1 MNLMMVIAAILVNI
15 INLHCLCNDAT
26 NDKVGTI
33 PETDNLQMI
42 PTSGWTTS
50 IEAENSYNK
59 KETYMQAHY
68 CEKSSEHDESEGWK
82 GKWRKNQNNRIE
94 SANTNTNRNI
104 VKIEGDASNI
114 SIHNEK
120 KVEEGIEESKMKSHI
135 IVDNS
140 SLLCMNLGMKA
151 NGFTS
156 SLTLR
161 TESVAKIIGCHFEV
175 RSEIS
180 PFDLCGSRI
189 SLSNLT
195 LRFWNAQQTQMP
207 PLFSSQM
214 SASKSH
220 SANCVSV
227 CSSCFSSFQMS
238 SPPFLSSPFI
248 ESVSLTDLIFSNI
261 STVPTRRGI
270 HFDLGCGCSTLMNGC
285 SFSSVCDVYDGG
297 IIPSL
302 NNPLASLTA
311 SNTSFVG
318 CTRTGNVEFIGSKEN
333 PSKPGR
339 QNETENGQNT
349 FIWCEWNG
357 SRATGE
363 SDSWSDG
370 ISSGGAIFMHNL
382 GNGELSVLHCLFNNC
397 FGFNRGGGIMC
408 HGVKSVHI
416 ENNLFNSCTAQNQ
429 FGGGMYA
436 YYITSCVRVSECEFQ
451 NCRAN
456 DAGGGLLLEIFQD
469 FGAGCI
475 GMENEDEKSVCVFD
489 CSFSS
494 CSLNGNSGGGI
505 CCQYVPNQFK
515 MRNILFISCSA
526 NEYGGGLYFRP
537 EKTKKPDDGFYCY
550 FLFFHECRC
559 RITSTP
565 NGHDII
571 YYDQNNLYLSENNPF
586 YECYTTNTDGQRMCY
601 GYDLSNSGSWI
612 FQLTEKKEWLNDWT
626 KVLFV
631 GVNGDD
637 SNGLCGMGESV
648 PCKTVGHA
656 VETGLE
662 ELSSSVTLLEGNHQ
676 SETATID
683 IGEKKI
689 SIIGKGRRLSLIGT
703 GALSS
708 TGALFSVSTGHLGL
722 LHMKV
727 DCNSIAETSPSVVA
741 VSDWSGSLSLEDV
754 VISSS
759 VAGTNVI
766 SSSVFVVALSQ
777 LRMIDVEIKDMKVS
791 QPLFSEPSSGEAESD
806 ESFLSNV
813 TIRNVN
819 LTEGD
824 GVVVAK
830 NVNGEETFVVS
841 NTTIEQCVCEDGN
854 GGGIYVCL
862 QGNGKVVVNGTSL
875 IDGCVA
881 MGIEGNGGRGGGLFV
896 VMDSGG
902 CGLTIGEN
910 VEFSKVNENVASYG
924 KDVFVHCGS
933 GVFLESKVNTNTFA
947 FFDRSALPS
956 DVLKLS
962 GSENGDESG
971 VIPLFVYLC
980 TMGTKIIVDGSGG
993 NGMDHNR
1000 CGFEGFGCLTVDYCA
1015 NSRMSDISKEIEVA
1029 SSSSIKDEIEISS
1042 IGVIISGRIIS
1053 SSSDEGEKIQVNVSD
1068 GGSATLDCLVGC
1080 SSSLTMRRLSF
1091 VVKGPLNSRR
1101 SAFIHST
1108 STLSVTNCSVS
1119 FENGALTSGMIGYY
1133 VINIEGGEL
1142 IMNGFVMES
1151 SVTMNGKSPITMTSG
1166 AQLEILN
1173 SKVSGVEV
1181 EGGNGGG
1188 CLNVE
1193 MKEGGNVNIEEFN
1206 LSSTCSDG
1214 SGMKG
1219 GGMMISLGKGGSL
1232 EMKNVNLSECEVPSE
1247 DIEDGGR
1254 GIGGGIFV
1262 ELPDQMGSFVM
1273 EGMEFEGCDAWK
1285 GKNMFVSGWDLR
1297 EIVNKEHLKWEI
1309 KEEELGS
1316 LDELRGWERKTT
1328 GEEGYVI
1335 PLVVYLWR
1343 NWSGNGFVS
1352 REKGGDFSGCGYSEV
1367 PCSSV
1372 DHLISLRYE
1381 PLGEGESHIKIVG
1394 SGLLQKS
1401 ISFLSSSS
1409 LSITP
1414 VVSIEGE
1421 NEETNL
1427 KVSKEGRN
1435 EGEEE
1440 EGGMIT
1446 SNVVVSFTNLSFS
1459 LPNEL
1464 VSHSSLIQSLSSS
1477 ATSLSIKRCSFVCED
1492 STKETKYCLIK
1503 ADGGS
1508 VVIED
1513 CTLSQFNL
1521 AKGFVEFTADVK
1533 SIDVMNVS
1541 VSNTTIS
1548 ESSLISLSQP
1558 SPTNV
1563 LINKARENA
1572 KQIVRVN
1579 SSSFANITCVENRAC
1594 VMSVGSF
1601 LNGMECV
1608 IEGCVL
1614 TKCMSE
1620 RSLEGGG
1627 MKMLMKRGES
1637 EVKVSGCSFG
1647 MCVCSTG
1654 NGRGGGMMIDALDPN
1669 GECSNTEMPPLGLRL
1684 ENIRFMMNDAFVG
1697 KDVFI
1702 RCDSIDLQLNER
1714 LFGLDFSQEALK
1726 GKDSMCGSD
1735 GEGKVD
1741 VDLMPLITFYYSS
1754 QVFVC
1759 VNGSDNRQCG
1769 AQNNPCES
1777 IGNAVLH
1784 IQRSMMNVLWIDG
1797 EGMMGE
1803 ECVIGDV
1810 RMVSMGREKA
1820 TVHFEG
1826 KMEERGE
1833 ERSMMVFVNESVVER
1848 CLFVFGEMFES
1859 TQKYVV
1865 KVKEGRM
1872 VMNECSFEG
1881 SASGMGKMLKNTLV
1895 GVEGGEMEMVRCT
1908 IRRIHH
1914 CGRLVVFC
1922 GESSRVIMSETRIWD
1937 VESEGDVV
1945 VVEGEAR
1952 VSVKE
1957 VEMENITI
1965 IGEWSVMGMRGCGDG
1980 NLSNCTFSGC
1990 ESGREK
1996 GGVVWLSNC
2005 EDVRIEMCDV
2015 CGGVN
2020 RADEERKFMEMN
2032 EKEEKEGRERICKW
2046 NGSMVGVERSRVMM
2060 KDTRIRE
2067 SGKGGLSV
2075 SRGSVTIEKGEFENN
2090 NPFIEKYPS
2099 VRRNILC
2106 SDSGIL
2112 TISSLK
2118 GGDGQEKN
2126 TSLWIL
2132 NDGCTLGGIAGER
2145 SSPFFIPK
2153 LEEVSISENDRDV
2166 VVKFK
2171 GSLFVPCD
2179 LSFKLVY
2186 KTGDVELVETY
2197 PFEEDGFVSE
2207 TEVIGR
2213 ISSENISAIAD
2224 ETEVSV
2230 MILFGK
2236 PFAETSPQILKNRS
2250 ESKVNG
2256 DEKVVKGGKEGKSY
2270 WLLIVIVLVIMFL
2283 IVLIVSVVLAVRW
2296 RKAKNEAKDLRE
2308 IVNDNIRKD
2317 PKAFEM
2323 VTMEMSPEEQWRRAE
2338 REAEKKNEEKMKK
2351 RVYAKS
2357 LGHSESSE
2365 HLLSE
2370 SGSTEYILGRD
2381 SDKIPDWTLEKVEE
2395 EEIRK
2400 RSPSPSI
2407 SSTSTTDTD
2416 STFVRREELCPTTSS
2431 MSNLVDAMACS
2442 SPHEKLIVD
2451 LRDSLFMLL
2460 HGRNKT
2466 KEMAIGSLQERE
2478 QTAAQILFWVANGAL
2493 HSFDE
2498 MENEL
2503 SSLANLSPHIVLF
2516 SEHMVICIALHS
2528 DCSSDSDTS
2537 SISSASTMVTSS
2549 SDVSVKSERFTK
2561 SPFPSSAFEEDDD
2574 FKKECLRWK
2583 APELLINKKMGAT
2596 KESVVFSIGMML
2608 WECLTLDIP
2617 FGEYDAETAGQKIT
2631 FGERPSRKM
2640 IAGRG
2645 MDEVVGSCWEEEAS
2659 KRMGL
2664 FEVKKEL
2671 FSHFPANAA
2680 VVTASDAIAYAES
2693 SESESD
2699 DEKEGKDI
2707 HQSTTTNTSTTT
2719 SSTVSSTA
2727 TSKTR
2732 ENERS
2737 G

>member
-33 PETDNLQMI
+33 PELNVSQMI
-42 PTSGWTTS
+42 PASDWTTS
-50 IEAENSYNK
+50 TEAENNCNI
-59 KETYMQAHY
+59 KETYVQAQH

-104 VKIEGDASNI
+104 VIIEGDASYI
-114 SIHNEK
+114 SIYNGK

-135 IVDNS
+135 ILDNS
-140 SLLCMNLGMKA
+140 SLLCMNLGMMA
-151 NGFTS
+151 NGLTS

-161 TESVAKIIGCHFEV
+161 TESVAMIIGCNFEV
-175 RSEIS
+175 RSGIS

-195 LRFWNAQQTQMP
+195 LRFWNSQQTHIP

-214 SASKSH
+214 SGSKSH
-220 SANCVSV
+220 SANCVSA
-227 CSSCFSSFQMS
+227 CSSGFSSFQMS
-238 SPPFLSSPFI
+238 SPSFLSSHFI
-248 ESVSLTDLIFSNI
+248 ESVSLTYLIFTNI
-261 STVPTRRGI
+261 STVPTHKGI
-270 HFDLGCGCSTLMNGC
+270 PFDLGCGCSTLMNDC

-297 IIPSL
+297 IVPSL
-302 NNPLASLTA
+302 NSPLASLTA
-311 SNTSFVG
+311 SNTSFAG
-318 CTRTGNVEFIGSKEN
+318 CTRTGNVEFIGSKEI

-357 SRATGE
+357 SRTTGTKNTYTDAA
-363 SDSWSDG
+363 SN
-370 ISSGGAIFMHNL
+370 GGAIFMNNL
-382 GNGELSVLHCLFNNC
+382 VNGGLFVSHCTFNNC
-397 FGFNRGGGIMC
+397 YAHYDGGGVMC
-408 HGVKSVHI
+408 VSLKSVEI
-416 ENNLFNSCTAQNQ
+416 ENNLFNSCTAQTYL
-429 FGGGMYA
+429 GGGMCFA
-436 YYITSCVRVSECEFQ
+436 AISSNVRISSCEFQ
-451 NCRAN
+451 NCEAN
-456 DAGGGLLLEIFQD
+456 FYGGGLELENFKVSGSEYIET
-469 FGAGCI
+469 
-475 GMENEDEKSVCVFD
+475 ENGGSGSACVFD

-494 CSLNGNSGGGI
+494 CSVFNTCGGGMF
-505 CCQYVPNQFK
+505 CCRVPTEFK
-515 MRNILFISCSA
+515 MRSIQYISCSA
-526 NEYGGGLYFRP
+526 KSNGGGLRLYP
-537 EKTKKPDDGFYCY
+537 NESTAPNDKIYCY
-550 FLFFHECRC
+550 FLFFHQCEC
-559 RITSTP
+559 SSNLP
-565 NGHDII
+565 YGHDVEFI
-571 YYDQNNLYLSENNPF
+571 DHHNLYVNSGIPF
-586 YECYTTNTDGQRMCY
+586 HECFTTNSNNQRVCY
-601 GYDLSNSGSWI
+601 ASNFSSSKNWTY
-612 FQLTEKKEWLNDWT
+612 QHTEKMGWLNEWQ
-626 KVLFV
+626 KVLLV

-637 SNGLCGMGESV
+637 SNGLCGMDELV

-656 VETGLE
+656 METGLE
-662 ELSSSVTLLEGNHQ
+662 ELSSSITLLEGNHI
-676 SETATID
+676 SETTTIE
-683 IGEKKI
+683 IGTKKI
-689 SIIGKGRRLSLIGT
+689 SVIGKGKQVSVIMT
-703 GALSS
+703 SSLSS
-708 TGALFSVSTGHLGL
+708 PSTTLFSVGSGQLEI
-722 LHMKV
+722 LHV
-727 DCNSIAETSPSVVA
+727 GIDHNSERDSSPNVFV
-741 VSDWSGSLSLEDV
+741 VSDGSGSLSLEDV
-754 VISSS
+754 LISSS
-759 VAGTNVI
+759 VVGTNVI

-791 QPLFSEPSSGEAESD
+791 QPLFSEPSSGEAESE

-830 NVNGEETFVVS
+830 SVNREETFVVS
-841 NTTIEQCVCEDGN
+841 NATIEGCVCENGN
-854 GGGIYVCL
+854 GGGIHICL
-862 QGNGKVVVNGTSL
+862 QGKGEVVVNRTSL

-881 MGIEGNGGRGGGLFV
+881 MGIEGNGGRGGGLYV
-896 VMDSGG
+896 VMESGG
-902 CGLTIGEN
+902 SGLTIGEN
-910 VEFSKVNENVASYG
+910 VEFSKEIQNVAEYG
-924 KDVFVHCGS
+924 KDVFVSCGG

-947 FFDRSALPS
+947 FFDTREIPS
-956 DVLKLS
+956 DVFQLS

-980 TMGTKIIVDGSGG
+980 TMGTKVLVDGSGG

-1015 NSRMSDISKEIEVA
+1015 NSRLSESSNEMEVV
-1029 SSSSIKDEIEISS
+1029 SSSSIKDEIEFFSF
-1042 IGVIISGRIIS
+1042 GAIISGRIV
-1053 SSSDEGEKIQVNVSD
+1053 SSDGERTGVNVSD
-1068 GGSATLDCLVGC
+1068 GGSATQDWLVGC
-1080 SSSLTMRRLSF
+1080 SSSLTMSRLSF
-1091 VVKGPLNSRR
+1091 VVKDQLNSRR
-1101 SAFIHST
+1101 SAFIHSI

-1119 FENGALTSGMIGYY
+1119 FEGEALTDGKIGYN
-1133 VINIEGGEL
+1133 VINVEGGNL
-1142 IMNGFVMES
+1142 IVDGFLMES
-1151 SVTMNGKSPITMTSG
+1151 GVTLKMNGKSPISMTSG

-1173 SKVSGVEV
+1173 SRVSGMEV
-1181 EGGNGGG
+1181 EGGIGGG
-1188 CLNVE
+1188 CLNVG
-1193 MKEGGNVNIEEFN
+1193 MKEGGSSKIEECN
-1206 LSSTCSDG
+1206 LSSICSGG

-1219 GGMMISLGKGGSL
+1219 GGMMISVGSGGSL
-1232 EMKNVNLSECEVPSE
+1232 NMKNVNLSECEVQTE
-1247 DIEDGGR
+1247 DREDRGR
-1254 GIGGGIFV
+1254 GMGGGMFA
-1262 ELPDQMGSFVM
+1262 ELPEEIGSFVM
-1273 EGMEFEGCDAWK
+1273 EGMEFEGCNAWK
-1285 GKNMFVSGWDLR
+1285 GKNVFVSGWDLR
-1297 EIVNKEHLKWEI
+1297 EIVNKEHFKWEMN
-1309 KEEELGS
+1309 EEELKS
-1316 LDELRGWERKTT
+1316 LDELCGWEMKTT
-1328 GEEGYVI
+1328 GEKGYVI
-1335 PLVVYLWR
+1335 PLVVYLWS

-1352 REKGGDFSGCGYSEV
+1352 REKGGDFSGCGYSEA

-1372 DHLISLRYE
+1372 DHLISLRYGS
-1381 PLGEGESHIKIVG
+1381 LGEGESHIKIVG

-1401 ISFLSSSS
+1401 ISFLSSLS

-1421 NEETNL
+1421 NEETIL
-1427 KVSKEGRN
+1427 KVS
-1435 EGEEE
+1435 E

-1464 VSHSSLIQSLSSS
+1464 VSHSSLIHSATSS

-1492 STKETKYCLIK
+1492 SAKETKYCLIK

-1533 SIDVMNVS
+1533 SVDVMNVS

-1548 ESSLISLSQP
+1548 GSSLISLSRAF
-1558 SPTNV
+1558 PTNV
-1563 LINKARENA
+1563 LISKARENT

-1579 SSSFANITCVENRAC
+1579 SSSFANITCLENRAC

-1601 LNGMECV
+1601 LNGMECE

-1637 EVKVSGCSFG
+1637 EMKVSGCSFG

-1669 GECSNTEMPPLGLRL
+1669 GEHTNTEIPPLGLRL

-1741 VDLMPLITFYYSS
+1741 VDLIPLITFYYSS

-1769 AQNNPCES
+1769 AQNHPCES
-1777 IGNAVLH
+1777 IGNAVQH

-1865 KVKEGRM
+1865 KVKEGQM

-1908 IRRIHH
+1908 IRNICH

-1922 GESSRVIMSETRIWD
+1922 GESLAVMDETRIWD
-1937 VESEGDVV
+1937 VESEGEMI

-1957 VEMENITI
+1957 VGMENITI
-1965 IGEWSVMGMRGCGDG
+1965 MGEWSVMGMRGSGDG

-1996 GGVVWLSNC
+1996 GGIVLVENC
-2005 EDVRIEMCDV
+2005 EDVWIEMCDV
-2015 CGGVN
+2015 CGGVDKE
-2020 RADEERKFMEMN
+2020 DEERNLMEMN

-2046 NGSMVGVERSRVMM
+2046 NGSMVGVEKSRVVM
-2060 KDTRIRE
+2060 KDTRIQE

-2075 SRGSVTIEKGEFENN
+2075 SGGSVTIIEGKFENN

-2099 VRRNILC
+2099 VRRNIIC

-2112 TISSLK
+2112 NINSLK
-2118 GGDGQEKN
+2118 GGDGLMPN
-2126 TSLWIL
+2126 SSLWIL
-2132 NDGCTLGGIAGER
+2132 NDGCSLGGIAAER
-2145 SSPFFIPK
+2145 QSPFFVPR
-2153 LEEVSISENDRDV
+2153 LEDISVNENGSNI

-2179 LSFKLVY
+2179 LSFRVVY

-2197 PFEEDGFVSE
+2197 QFEEDGFVSE

-2213 ISSENISAIAD
+2213 VPSENISLASD

-2236 PFAETSPQILKNRS
+2236 QSVETSPQILKNKT
-2250 ESKVNG
+2250 ESKNG
-2256 DEKVVKGGKEGKSY
+2256 NEKVVEGREEVKSY
-2270 WLLIVIVLVIMFL
+2270 WLLIVIVLVVVLL
-2283 IVLIVSVVLAVRW
+2283 IVLIVSIILAIRW
-2296 RKAKNEAKDLRE
+2296 RKAKNENKDLRE

-2323 VTMEMSPEEQWRRAE
+2323 VTMEISPEEQWRRAE
-2338 REAEKKNEEKMKK
+2338 REAENKNEERIKK
-2351 RVYAKS
+2351 RVYAKKMA
-2357 LGHSESSE
+2357 HSESSE

-2381 SDKIPDWTLEKVEE
+2381 SDKIPEWALEKDEE

-2400 RSPSPSI
+2400 RTPSPSI
-2407 SSTSTTDTD
+2407 SSTSTTDTTDSD
-2416 STFVRREELCPTTSS
+2416 STFVRREDLCPTTSS
-2431 MSNLVDAMACS
+2431 MSNLVDAIACS

-2460 HGRNKT
+2460 HGLNKT
-2466 KEMAIGSLQERE
+2466 KEMAIGTLKERE

-2498 MENEL
+2498 MEYPL
-2503 SSLANLSPHIVLF
+2503 SSFENLNPHIVLF

-2537 SISSASTMVTSS
+2537 SSS
-2549 SDVSVKSERFTK
+2549 SLTIVSSSSNISLMSERFTD
-2561 SPFPSSAFEEDDD
+2561 SPPPSSAFEEDDD
-2574 FKKECLRWK
+2574 LKKECLRWK

-2617 FGEYDAETAGQKIT
+2617 FGEYDAETAGQKIEN
-2631 FGERPSRKM
+2631 GERSSIQM
-2640 IAGRG
+2640 ISSSAYHDIIKGCFSEQETARPT
-2645 MDEVVGSCWEEEAS
+2645 VVTL
-2659 KRMGL
+2659 KRE
-2664 FEVKKEL
+2664 FIQR
-2671 FSHFPANAA
+2671 FPAGA
-2680 VVTASDAIAYAES
+2680 VVLTISDAIDLNDDSQEGEGGSGSISILFVEKPTVIERA
-2693 SESESD
+2693 SD
-2699 DEKEGKDI
+2699 VNDYQQTD
-2707 HQSTTTNTSTTT
+2707 NLL
-2719 SSTVSSTA
+2719 
-2727 TSKTR
+2727 
-2732 ENERS
+2732 
-2737 G
+2737 

>member
-15 INLHCLCNDAT
+15 INLYCLPNDAT

-50 IEAENSYNK
+50 IEAENSCNI
-59 KETYMQAHY
+59 KETYVQAHY
-68 CEKSSEHDESEGWK
+68 FEKSTEHDESEGWK

-94 SANTNTNRNI
+94 SVNTNTNRNI
-104 VKIEGDASNI
+104 VKIEGDASDM
-114 SIHNEK
+114 SIHNAK

-135 IVDNS
+135 ILDNS
-140 SLLCMNLGMKA
+140 SLLCMNLGMMA

-156 SLTLR
+156 SLALR
-161 TESVAKIIGCHFEV
+161 TESVAMIIGCHFEV

-180 PFDLCGSRI
+180 PFDLCGSQI
-189 SLSNLT
+189 HFSNLT
-195 LRFWNAQQTQMP
+195 LRFWNSQQTHMP

-214 SASKSH
+214 SGSKNQSTD
-220 SANCVSV
+220 CMSV
-227 CSSCFSSFQMS
+227 CSSGFSSFQMS
-238 SPPFLSSPFI
+238 SPPFLSSSFV
-248 ESVSLTDLIFSNI
+248 ESVLLTDLIFTNI
-261 STVPTRRGI
+261 SAVPSRRGI

-297 IIPSL
+297 IVPSL
-302 NNPLASLTA
+302 NNPFTSLTA
-311 SNTSFVG
+311 SNTSFAG
-318 CTRTGNVEFIGSKEN
+318 CTRTGNVEFIGSKES

-357 SRATGE
+357 SRTTGTKNTYTDVA
-363 SDSWSDG
+363 SN
-370 ISSGGAIFMHNL
+370 GGAIFMCGQPNATIYIKYC
-382 GNGELSVLHCLFNNC
+382 SFNDC
-397 FGFNRGGGIMC
+397 YAYYDGGGVMC
-408 HGVKSVHI
+408 ANLKSV
-416 ENNLFNSCTAQNQ
+416 ETANNSFNSCTVKTLA
-429 FGGGMYA
+429 GGGMCV
-436 YYITSCVRVSECEFQ
+436 YIISTFVRISGCDFK
-451 NCRAN
+451 NCKAIEQ
-456 DAGGGLLLEIFQD
+456 GGGLFLDNYRDPETRCM
-469 FGAGCI
+469 GK
-475 GMENEDEKSVCVFD
+475 ENGEKESACVFD
-489 CSFSS
+489 CCFTS
-494 CSLNGNSGGGI
+494 CSVANYIGGGMF
-505 CCQYVPNQFK
+505 CRNVPTAEFK
-515 MRNILFISCSA
+515 IRTVQFISCSA
-526 NEYGGGLYFRP
+526 KAYGGGLYFYP
-537 EKTKKPDDGFYCY
+537 YQLSMTKNSFFCS

-559 RITSTP
+559 RNTSAP
-565 NGHDII
+565 FGHDVEFV
-571 YYDQNNLYLSENNPF
+571 DNFTLYLSSNNPF
-586 YECYTTNTDGQRMCY
+586 FECYTTNTDEKRMCY
-601 GYDLSNSGSWI
+601 AYNCLNGKCSHY
-612 FQLTEKKEWLNDWT
+612 FTEKKWWLKNG
-626 KVLFV
+626 VLFRLV
-631 GVNGDD
+631 AAEGGVEDE
-637 SNGLCGMGESV
+637 LCGIDESSA
-648 PCKTVGHA
+648 CKTIGIA
-656 VETGLE
+656 VNRSVAQTSLI
-662 ELSSSVTLLEGNHQ
+662 VTLMEGNHKNE
-676 SETATID
+676 ETTIETNLNKMRVE
-683 IGEKKI
+683 GKGRGT
-689 SIIGKGRRLSLIGT
+689 SIIGTYS
-703 GALSS
+703 LSS
-708 TGALFSVSTGHLGL
+708 PSTTLFGVRSGQLKILHLGIE
-722 LHMKV
+722 H
-727 DCNSIAETSPSVVA
+727 NSERDSSPNVFV
-741 VSDWSGSLSLEDV
+741 VSDGSGSLSLEDV
-754 VISSS
+754 VISSN

-791 QPLFSEPSSGEAESD
+791 QPLFSEPSSGEAESE

-824 GVVVAK
+824 GVAVAK
-830 NVNGEETFVVS
+830 NVNGDEIFVVN
-841 NTTIEQCVCEDGN
+841 NTTIEGCVCVNGN

-862 QGNGKVVVNGTSL
+862 QGNGNMVVNGTSL

-881 MGIEGNGGRGGGLFV
+881 MGVEGNGGRGGGLFV
-896 VMDSGG
+896 VMESGG

-910 VEFSKVNENVASYG
+910 VKFSKVNENVAGYG

-933 GVFLESKVNTNTFA
+933 GVFLESKVNTSSFA
-947 FFDRSALPS
+947 FFDKSVIPS

-962 GSENGDESG
+962 GSENGDENG

-980 TMGTKIIVDGSGG
+980 TMGTKVLVDGSGG
-993 NGMDHNR
+993 NGKDHSH

-1015 NSRMSDISKEIEVA
+1015 NSRMSSTVNEIEVV
-1029 SSSSIKDEIEISS
+1029 SSSSINEEIEFSS
-1042 IGVIISGRIIS
+1042 FDVSISGRIIS
-1053 SSSDEGEKIQVNVSD
+1053 SEEERMQVDVSD
-1068 GGSATLDCLVGC
+1068 GGSATQDWLVGC

-1091 VVKGPLNSRR
+1091 VVKGQLNSRR
-1101 SAFIHST
+1101 STFIHSI

-1119 FENGALTSGMIGYY
+1119 FEGGALTDGKIGYN
-1133 VINIEGGEL
+1133 VINIEGGVL
-1142 IMNGFVMES
+1142 IVDGFVMES
-1151 SVTMNGKSPITMTSG
+1151 AVTLTMNEKSPITMTSG
-1166 AQLEILN
+1166 MKLEISN
-1173 SKVSGVEV
+1173 SRMSGVEV
-1181 EGGNGGG
+1181 EDGIGGG
-1188 CLNVE
+1188 CLNVGMNE
-1193 MKEGGNVNIEEFN
+1193 EGGSVYIEESNF
-1206 LSSTCSDG
+1206 SSRCSGG
-1214 SGMKG
+1214 SGIKG
-1219 GGMMISLGKGGSL
+1219 GGMMISIRSEGTLRVKGVKYSG
-1232 EMKNVNLSECEVPSE
+1232 CEVPTE
-1247 DIEDGGR
+1247 DVEDGGR
-1254 GIGGGIFV
+1254 GIGGGMFV
-1262 ELPDQMGSFVM
+1262 KLADEMGTFVF
-1273 EGMEFEGCDAWK
+1273 EGMTFEGCNAWK
-1285 GKNMFVSGWDLR
+1285 GKSMFVSGWDLR
-1297 EIVNKEHLKWEI
+1297 EIVNKENFKWEMN
-1309 KEEELGS
+1309 EEEFGS
-1316 LDELRGWERKTT
+1316 LDELCGWERKTT

-1335 PLVVYLWR
+1335 PLVVYLWS

-1352 REKGGDFSGCGYSEV
+1352 KEKGGDFSGCGYSEA

-1372 DHLISLRYE
+1372 DHLISLRYGS
-1381 PLGEGESHIKIVG
+1381 LGEGESHIKIVG

-1401 ISFLSSSS
+1401 ISFLSSLS

-1414 VVSIEGE
+1414 VVSIEGDTE
-1421 NEETNL
+1421 GTIL
-1427 KVSKEGRN
+1427 KVS
-1435 EGEEE
+1435 E

-1446 SNVVVSFTNLSFS
+1446 SNVVASFRNLSFS

-1464 VSHSSLIQSLSSS
+1464 VSHSSLIHSATSS

-1492 STKETKYCLIK
+1492 SAKETKYCLIK
-1503 ADGGS
+1503 ADGGN

-1533 SIDVMNVS
+1533 SVDVMNVS

-1548 ESSLISLSQP
+1548 GSSLISLSQP
-1558 SPTNV
+1558 SPTNM
-1563 LINKARENA
+1563 LIHKARENT

-1601 LNGMECV
+1601 SAGMECV

-1669 GECSNTEMPPLGLRL
+1669 GEHTNTEMPPLGLRL
-1684 ENIRFMMNDAFVG
+1684 ENIRFVMNDAFVG

-1726 GKDSMCGSD
+1726 GENSMCGSD

-1741 VDLMPLITFYYSS
+1741 VDLIPLITFYYSS

-1777 IGNAVLH
+1777 IGNAVQH

-1810 RMVSMGREKA
+1810 RMMSMGREKA

-1859 TQKYVV
+1859 AQKYVV

-1881 SASGMGKMLKNTLV
+1881 SSSGMGKRLKNTLV

-1908 IRRIHH
+1908 IRHIRH

-1922 GESSRVIMSETRIWD
+1922 GESLVVMDETRIWD

-1957 VEMENITI
+1957 VGMENVTI
-1965 IGEWSVMGMRGCGDG
+1965 MGEWSVMAMRGSGDG
-1980 NLSNCTFSGC
+1980 SVSNCTFSGC

-1996 GGVVWLSNC
+1996 GGIVLVENC

-2020 RADEERKFMEMN
+2020 RADEERNLMEMN
-2032 EKEEKEGRERICKW
+2032 EKEGREGRERICKW
-2046 NGSMVGVERSRVMM
+2046 NGSMVGVEESSVVM

-2067 SGKGGLSV
+2067 SGEGGLSV
-2075 SRGSVTIEKGEFENN
+2075 SGGSVTIEAGNFSNN

-2099 VRRNILC
+2099 VRRNIIC

-2112 TISSLK
+2112 NINSLK
-2118 GGDGQEKN
+2118 GGDGLMPN
-2126 TSLWIL
+2126 SSLWIL
-2132 NDGCTLGGIAGER
+2132 NDGCSLDGIAAER
-2145 SSPFFIPK
+2145 QSPFFVPR
-2153 LEEVSISENDRDV
+2153 LEDISVNENGSNI

-2179 LSFKLVY
+2179 LSFRVVY

-2197 PFEEDGFVSE
+2197 QFEEDGFVSE

-2213 ISSENISAIAD
+2213 VPSENISMIAD
-2224 ETEVSV
+2224 ETEISV

-2236 PFAETSPQILKNRS
+2236 PLAETSPQILKNKT
-2250 ESKVNG
+2250 ESKTG
-2256 DEKVVKGGKEGKSY
+2256 DEKVVEGRKEGKSY
-2270 WLLIVIVLVIMFL
+2270 WLLIVIIMAVILL
-2283 IVLIVSVVLAVRW
+2283 IVLIVSIIFIVRW
-2296 RKAKNEAKDLRE
+2296 RKQKIRTEELE
-2308 IVNDNIRKD
+2308 VIVNDNIRKD

-2338 REAEKKNEEKMKK
+2338 REAEKKNEEKIKK
-2351 RVYAKS
+2351 RVYEKKMV
-2357 LGHSESSE
+2357 HSESEE

-2370 SGSTEYILGRD
+2370 SGSTEYILGKD
-2381 SDKIPDWTLEKVEE
+2381 SDKIPEWALEKVGE

-2400 RSPSPSI
+2400 RTPSPSI
-2407 SSTSTTDTD
+2407 SSTSTTDTTDSD
-2416 STFVRREELCPTTSS
+2416 STFVRMEDMCPTTSS

-2460 HGRNKT
+2460 HGKNGK
-2466 KEMAIGSLQERE
+2466 KEMAIGTLEERE
-2478 QTAAQILFWVANGAL
+2478 MTAAQILFWVANGAL

-2498 MENEL
+2498 MEYPL
-2503 SSLANLSPHIVLF
+2503 SSLENLSPHIVLF

-2528 DCSSDSDTS
+2528 DCSSDDSDSS
-2537 SISSASTMVTSS
+2537 SISSLTIVSS
-2549 SDVSVKSERFTK
+2549 SSNISLMSERFTD
-2561 SPFPSSAFEEDDD
+2561 SPPPSSAFEEDDD

-2596 KESVVFSIGMML
+2596 KESVAFSIGMML

-2645 MDEVVGSCWEEEAS
+2645 IDEVVGSCWEEEAS

-2671 FSHFPANAA
+2671 FSHFPANAV
-2680 VVTASDAIAYAES
+2680 VVTASDAIAYAEG
-2693 SESESD
+2693 SESETD

-2707 HQSTTTNTSTTT
+2707 HQSTTTTNTSTTT
-2719 SSTVSSTA
+2719 SLTVSSTA

-2732 ENERS
+2732 ENEKS

>member
-33 PETDNLQMI
+33 PELNVLQKI
-42 PTSGWTTS
+42 PASDWTTS
-50 IEAENSYNK
+50 TEAENNNNI
-59 KETYMQAHY
+59 KETYVQAQH
-68 CEKSSEHDESEGWK
+68 CETSSKHEESEKWK
-82 GKWRKNQNNRIE
+82 EKWRMNQNNRIE

-104 VKIEGDASNI
+104 VKIEGDTSNI

-120 KVEEGIEESKMKSHI
+120 KIEEGIEESKMKSHI
-135 IVDNS
+135 ILDNS
-140 SLLCMNLGMKA
+140 SLLCMNLGMMA
-151 NGFTS
+151 NGLTS
-156 SLTLR
+156 SLALR
-161 TESVAKIIGCHFEV
+161 TESVAMIIGCHFEV

-180 PFDLCGSRI
+180 PFDLCGSQI
-189 SLSNLT
+189 HFSNLT
-195 LRFWNAQQTQMP
+195 LRFWNSQQTHMP
-207 PLFSSQM
+207 PLFSTQM
-214 SASKSH
+214 SGSKSH

-227 CSSCFSSFQMS
+227 CSSRFSSFQMS
-238 SPPFLSSPFI
+238 SPPFLSSHFI
-248 ESVSLTDLIFSNI
+248 EGVSLTNLIFSNI

-270 HFDLGCGCSTLMNGC
+270 PFDLGCGCSTLMDDC

-297 IIPSL
+297 IVPSL
-302 NNPLASLTA
+302 NSPLASLAA

-357 SRATGE
+357 SRTTGNGE
-363 SDSWSDG
+363 TFGDG
-370 ISSGGAIFMHNL
+370 TSNGGAIFIS
-382 GNGELSVLHCLFNNC
+382 GQSSATVSVSHCAFKEC
-397 FGFNRGGGIMC
+397 VAHYAGGGISC
-408 HGVKSVHI
+408 FSIKSVEI
-416 ENNLFNSCTAQNQ
+416 ANSTFNDCSAENWV
-429 FGGGMYA
+429 GGGA
-436 YYITSCVRVSECEFQ
+436 FACNISSCIRISGCEFQ
-451 NCRAN
+451 NCKAN
-456 DAGGGLLLEIFQD
+456 
-469 FGAGCI
+469 
-475 GMENEDEKSVCVFD
+475 
-489 CSFSS
+489 
-494 CSLNGNSGGGI
+494 
-505 CCQYVPNQFK
+505 CQ
-515 MRNILFISCSA
+515 
-526 NEYGGGLYFRP
+526 GGGLYLEDFELSETGCVAEENGGGESACVYDCSFASCSITNSYGGAIYCTNNPISFKMKNVRFLFCSAFSYGGALRIFTD
-537 EKTKKPDDGFYCY
+537 KATKPGDLHYCY
-550 FLFFHECRC
+550 FLFFCECTC
-559 RITSTP
+559 KTTSTP
-565 NGHDII
+565 FGHDVAYAD
-571 YYDQNNLYLSENNPF
+571 YYKHFLDSGNPF
-586 YECYTTNTDGQRMCY
+586 LECYSSNTDDRRLFYEHFDGT
-601 GYDLSNSGSWI
+601 N
-612 FQLTEKKEWLNDWT
+612 FVNKHTEKKWWLKNG
-626 KVLFV
+626 VLNRLV
-631 GVNGDD
+631 AAEGGVEDD
-637 SNGLCGMGESV
+637 LCGIDESSA
-648 PCKTVGHA
+648 CKTIGIA
-656 VETGLE
+656 VNRSATQ
-662 ELSSSVTLLEGNHQ
+662 SSLIVTLMEGNHKNE
-676 SETATID
+676 ETTIETNLNKMRVE
-683 IGEKKI
+683 GKGRGT
-689 SIIGKGRRLSLIGT
+689 SIIGTYS
-703 GALSS
+703 LSS
-708 TGALFSVSTGHLGL
+708 PSTTLFGVRSGQLKILHLGIE
-722 LHMKV
+722 H
-727 DCNSIAETSPSVVA
+727 NSERDSSPNVFVV
-741 VSDWSGSLSLEDV
+741 SGGSGSLSLEDV
-754 VISSS
+754 LISSS

-766 SSSVFVVALSQ
+766 SSSVFVVELSQ

-791 QPLFSEPSSGEAESD
+791 QSLFSEPSSGEAESE

-830 NVNGEETFVVS
+830 NVNGDETFVVS
-841 NTTIEQCVCEDGN
+841 NTTIEECVCENGN

-881 MGIEGNGGRGGGLFV
+881 MGIEGNGGRGGGLYV
-896 VMDSGG
+896 VMESGG

-910 VEFSKVNENVASYG
+910 VEFSKVNVNVAEYG
-924 KDVFVHCGS
+924 KDVFVHCRT

-947 FFDRSALPS
+947 FFDTSEIPL

-971 VIPLFVYLC
+971 VIPLFVYFHSL
-980 TMGTKIIVDGSGG
+980 GTKIIVDGSGG

-1000 CGFEGFGCLTVDYCA
+1000 CGFDEFRCLTVDYCV
-1015 NSRMSDISKEIEVA
+1015 NSRLSSAVNEIEVV
-1029 SSSSIKDEIEISS
+1029 SSSSIKDEIEFSS
-1042 IGVIISGRIIS
+1042 FDVIISGRIIS
-1053 SSSDEGEKIQVNVSD
+1053 SEEEEMMQVDVSDEG
-1068 GGSATLDCLVGC
+1068 SATQDWLVGC
-1080 SSSLTMRRLSF
+1080 SSSLTMSRLSF
-1091 VVKGPLNSRR
+1091 VVKGQLNSRR

-1108 STLSVTNCSVS
+1108 STLNMTNCSVS
-1119 FENGALTSGMIGYY
+1119 FESGALTNGKIGYN
-1133 VINIEGGEL
+1133 VINIEGGVL
-1142 IMNGFVMES
+1142 IVDGFVMES
-1151 SVTMNGKSPITMTSG
+1151 SVTMNGKSLIAMSNG
-1166 AQLEILN
+1166 MKLEILN
-1173 SKVSGVEV
+1173 SRVSGVEV
-1181 EGGNGGG
+1181 EGGSGGGG

-1193 MKEGGNVNIEEFN
+1193 MKEDGSAKVEECN

-1214 SGMKG
+1214 REMKG
-1219 GGMMISLGKGGSL
+1219 GGVMISVGKGGSL
-1232 EMKNVNLSECEVPSE
+1232 EMKNVNLSGCVVPTE
-1247 DIEDGGR
+1247 DVEDGGR
-1254 GIGGGIFV
+1254 GMGGGMFV
-1262 ELPDQMGSFVM
+1262 ELPDQMGSFVL

-1285 GKNMFVSGWDLR
+1285 GKKMFVSGWDLR
-1297 EIVNKEHLKWEI
+1297 EIVNKEHFIWEMN
-1309 KEEELGS
+1309 EEELKS
-1316 LDELRGWERKTT
+1316 LDELCGWERKTT

-1335 PLVVYLWR
+1335 PLVVYLWS

-1352 REKGGDFSGCGYSEV
+1352 REKGGDFSGCGYSEA

-1372 DHLISLRYE
+1372 DHLISLRYSI
-1381 PLGEGESHIKIVG
+1381 LGEGESHIKIVG
-1394 SGLLQKS
+1394 TGLLQKS
-1401 ISFLSSSS
+1401 ISFLSSSSS

-1421 NEETNL
+1421 NEGTIL
-1427 KVSKEGRN
+1427 KVS
-1435 EGEEE
+1435 E

-1464 VSHSSLIQSLSSS
+1464 VSHSSLIHSATSS

-1508 VVIED
+1508 VVIDD

-1533 SIDVMNVS
+1533 SADVMNVS

-1548 ESSLISLSQP
+1548 GSSLISLSQP

-1563 LINKARENA
+1563 LINKARENT

-1579 SSSFANITCVENRAC
+1579 SSSFVNITCVENRAS

-1627 MKMLMKRGES
+1627 MKMLMKRGEY

-1669 GECSNTEMPPLGLRL
+1669 GECTNTEMPPLGLRL
-1684 ENIRFMMNDAFVG
+1684 ENIRFMMNDAFVR

-1702 RCDSIDLQLNER
+1702 RCDSIELQLNER

-1741 VDLMPLITFYYSS
+1741 VDLIPLITFYYSS

-1769 AQNNPCES
+1769 AQNHPCES
-1777 IGNAVLH
+1777 IGNAVQH

-1803 ECVIGDV
+1803 ECVIGDA
-1810 RMVSMGREKA
+1810 RMMSMGREKA
-1820 TVHFEG
+1820 TAHFEG
-1826 KMEERGE
+1826 KTEESGG

-1859 TQKYVV
+1859 THKYVV

-1881 SASGMGKMLKNTLV
+1881 SSSEMGKKLKNTLV

-1908 IRRIHH
+1908 IRHIRH
-1914 CGRLVVFC
+1914 CGRLVVFS

-1952 VSVKE
+1952 VNVKE
-1957 VEMENITI
+1957 VGMENITI
-1965 IGEWSVMGMRGCGDG
+1965 MGEWSVMAMRGCGDG

-1996 GGVVWLSNC
+1996 GGIVLLSSC

-2015 CGGVN
+2015 SGGVD
-2020 RADEERKFMEMN
+2020 RADEERNLEKTN

-2046 NGSMVGVERSRVMM
+2046 NGSIVGVEKSRVMM

-2075 SRGSVTIEKGEFENN
+2075 SGGSVTIEKGEFENN

-2106 SDSGIL
+2106 SDSASL

-2132 NDGCTLGGIAGER
+2132 NDGCTLGEIAGER

-2153 LEEVSISENDRDV
+2153 LEDVSVNENDSNV

-2171 GSLFVPCD
+2171 GTLFVPCD
-2179 LSFKLVY
+2179 LSFRLVY

-2197 PFEEDGFVSE
+2197 QFEEDGFVSE

-2213 ISSENISAIAD
+2213 IPSENISLASD

-2236 PFAETSPQILKNRS
+2236 QRVATSPQILKNKT
-2250 ESKVNG
+2250 ESKTG
-2256 DEKVVKGGKEGKSY
+2256 DEKVVEGRKEGKSY
-2270 WLLIVIVLVIMFL
+2270 WLLIVIIMAVILL
-2283 IVLIVSVVLAVRW
+2283 IVLIVSIIFIVRW
-2296 RKAKNEAKDLRE
+2296 RKQKIRTEELE
-2308 IVNDNIRKD
+2308 VIVNDNIRKD

-2338 REAEKKNEEKMKK
+2338 REAEKKNEEKIKK

-2381 SDKIPDWTLEKVEE
+2381 SDKIPDWALEKVDENGEE
-2395 EEIRK
+2395 EETRK
-2400 RSPSPSI
+2400 RTPSPSI
-2407 SSTSTTDTD
+2407 SSTSTTDTSDTD
-2416 STFVRREELCPTTSS
+2416 STFVRGEDLCPTTSS

-2460 HGRNKT
+2460 HGRNEK
-2466 KEMAIGSLQERE
+2466 KEMAIGTLQERE

-2498 MENEL
+2498 MENPL
-2503 SSLANLSPHIVLF
+2503 QSLANLSPHIVLF
-2516 SEHMVICIALHS
+2516 SEHMVICIVMHS
-2528 DCSSDSDTS
+2528 DLLSDDDSDSS
-2537 SISSASTMVTSS
+2537 SISSSTVVTSA
-2549 SDVSVKSERFTK
+2549 SDDDEDSL
-2561 SPFPSSAFEEDDD
+2561 PSSAFEDEDD

-2583 APELLINKKMGAT
+2583 APELLINKKLGAT
-2596 KESVVFSIGMML
+2596 KKSVVFSIGMML

-2645 MDEVVGSCWEEEAS
+2645 IDEVVGSCWEEEAS

-2671 FSHFPANAA
+2671 FSHFPANAV
-2680 VVTASDAIAYAES
+2680 VVTASDAIAYAEG
-2693 SESESD
+2693 SESETD

-2707 HQSTTTNTSTTT
+2707 HQSTTTTNTSTTT
-2719 SSTVSSTA
+2719 SLTVSSTA

-2732 ENERS
+2732 ENEKS

>member
-1 MNLMMVIAAILVNI
+1 MSIEISLEAVIAVILWNTSYV
-15 INLHCLCNDAT
+15 HCLRYDTT

-33 PETDNLQMI
+33 PELNVLQNI
-42 PTSGWTTS
+42 PANDWMTST
-50 IEAENSYNK
+50 EAENSYNA
-59 KETYMQAHY
+59 KETYMQAQH
-68 CEKSSEHDESEGWK
+68 EQKSSEHDESEGWK
-82 GKWRKNQNNRIE
+82 GKWRMNQNNRIE
-94 SANTNTNRNI
+94 SASTNANRNI

-120 KVEEGIEESKMKSHI
+120 KVEEGIKESKMKSHI
-135 IVDNS
+135 ILDNS
-140 SLLCMNLGMKA
+140 SLLCMNLGMMA
-151 NGFTS
+151 NGNTS

-161 TESVAKIIGCHFEV
+161 TESVAMISGCHFEV
-175 RSEIS
+175 RSERS

-195 LRFWNAQQTQMP
+195 LRFWNAQQTQIP
-207 PLFSSQM
+207 HLFSTKLGEP
-214 SASKSH
+214 KSH
-220 SANCVSV
+220 STDCVSV
-227 CSSCFSSFQMS
+227 FSSCFSSFQIS
-238 SPPFLSSPFI
+238 SPPFLSSPFV
-248 ESVSLTDLIFSNI
+248 ESVLLTDLVFTNI
-261 STVPTRRGI
+261 STVPTHRRI
-270 HFDLGCGCSTLMNGC
+270 HFASGCGCSTLMNDC

-297 IIPSL
+297 IVPSL
-302 NNPLASLTA
+302 NNPFTSLSA
-311 SNTSFVG
+311 SNSSFIG
-318 CTRTGNVEFIGSKEN
+318 CFRKRNVECVGTEMEK
-333 PSKPGR
+333 KQPGR
-339 QNETENGQNT
+339 QNTTENGQNT

-357 SRATGE
+357 SKAMG
-363 SDSWSDG
+363 SNDSLSDG
-370 ISSGGAIFMHNL
+370 ASNGGSIFMTNL
-382 GNGELSVLHCLFNNC
+382 VNGELLVSHCSFNGC
-397 FGFNRGGGIMC
+397 VAFSCGGGIDQQVEEFN
-408 HGVKSVHI
+408 VKTFLFLSKQLKF
-416 ENNLFNSCTAQNQ
+416 NLFP
-429 FGGGMYA
+429 
-436 YYITSCVRVSECEFQ
+436 V
-451 NCRAN
+451 
-456 DAGGGLLLEIFQD
+456 LLYHMEEELE
-469 FGAGCI
+469 A
-475 GMENEDEKSVCVFD
+475 
-489 CSFSS
+489 
-494 CSLNGNSGGGI
+494 
-505 CCQYVPNQFK
+505 
-515 MRNILFISCSA
+515 
-526 NEYGGGLYFRP
+526 
-537 EKTKKPDDGFYCY
+537 
-550 FLFFHECRC
+550 
-559 RITSTP
+559 
-565 NGHDII
+565 
-571 YYDQNNLYLSENNPF
+571 NPF
-586 YECYTTNTDGQRMCY
+586 FDSYTTNTNEQRVCFAY
-601 GYDLSNSGSWI
+601 YAGVWVY
-612 FQLTEKKEWLNDWT
+612 QYTEKKDWLKDLIIYVGINGNDLIDNCGIQKT
-626 KVLFV
+626 SPCQTVRRAVERSFESMLTTLFV
-631 GVNGDD
+631 FEGRYEN
-637 SNGLCGMGESV
+637 ER
-648 PCKTVGHA
+648 
-656 VETGLE
+656 
-662 ELSSSVTLLEGNHQ
+662 VTIN
-676 SETATID
+676 
-683 IGEKKI
+683 I
-689 SIIGKGRRLSLIGT
+689 SDKEIRVIGKGRETSVIVSNS
-703 GALSS
+703 LSS
-708 TGALFSVSTGHLGL
+708 LSTSLFSVSSGKLEIIHVGID
-722 LHMKV
+722 H
-727 DCNSIAETSPSVVA
+727 NSERDSSPNVFV
-741 VSDWSGSLSLEDV
+741 VSDGSGSLSLEGV
-754 VISSS
+754 LISSS

-791 QPLFSEPSSGEAESD
+791 QPLFSEPSSGGSELK

-830 NVNGEETFVVS
+830 NVNGDETFVVR
-841 NTTIEQCVCEDGN
+841 NTIIEGCACENGD
-854 GGGIYVCL
+854 GGGIHICL
-862 QGNGKVVVNGTSL
+862 KKNGKAVVNGASV
-875 IDGCVA
+875 IDGCKA
-881 MGIEGNGGRGGGLFV
+881 ENNGGRGGRGGGLFV
-896 VMDSGG
+896 MMESGE

-910 VEFSKVNENVASYG
+910 VEFSKEIQNVAEYG

-933 GVFLESKVNTNTFA
+933 GVFLESKVNTSSFS
-947 FFDRSALPS
+947 FFTPLSIPS

-980 TMGTKIIVDGSGG
+980 TMGSKVLVDGSGG
-993 NGMDHNR
+993 NGKDHR
-1000 CGFEGFGCLTVDYCA
+1000 HCGFDGFRCLTVDYCA
-1015 NSRMSDISKEIEVA
+1015 NSRMSSTVNEIEIV
-1029 SSSSIKDEIEISS
+1029 SSSSIAKEITGPSS
-1042 IGVIISGRIIS
+1042 FGVIISGRIAS
-1053 SSSDEGEKIQVNVSD
+1053 LEEEERMRVNVSD
-1068 GGSATLDCLVGC
+1068 EGSATQDWLVGC
-1080 SSSLTMRRLSF
+1080 SSSLTMRRFSF
-1091 VVKGPLNSRR
+1091 VVKGQLKSRR
-1101 SAFIHST
+1101 KAFIHSN

-1119 FENGALTSGMIGYY
+1119 FESGALTSGKIEYN
-1133 VINIEGGEL
+1133 VINIEGGVL
-1142 IMNGFVMES
+1142 IVNGFVMKS
-1151 SVTMNGKSPITMTSG
+1151 GVTLKMNGKSPITMTNG
-1166 AQLEILN
+1166 VQLEILN
-1173 SKVSGVEV
+1173 SRVSGVKV

-1193 MKEGGNVNIEEFN
+1193 INGGSAKVEECN
-1206 LSSTCSDG
+1206 LSSTCSGG

-1219 GGMMISLGKGGSL
+1219 GGMMISVGKGGRL
-1232 EMKNVNLSECEVPSE
+1232 EMKGVKYSGCEVPSGE
-1247 DIEDGGR
+1247 REDGGR
-1254 GIGGGIFV
+1254 GIGGGMFV
-1262 ELPDQMGSFVM
+1262 ELPNQMGTFVL

-1285 GKNMFVSGWDLR
+1285 GKSMFVSGWDLR
-1297 EIVNKEHLKWEI
+1297 EIVNEEHLKWEI

-1316 LDELRGWERKTT
+1316 LDELCGWERKTT

-1352 REKGGDFSGCGYSEV
+1352 KEKGGDFSCCGFSEA

-1381 PLGEGESHIKIVG
+1381 SLGEGESHIKIVG

-1401 ISFLSSSS
+1401 ISFLSSSP

-1414 VVSIEGE
+1414 IVSIEGDIE
-1421 NEETNL
+1421 GTVL
-1427 KVSKEGRN
+1427 RVS
-1435 EGEEE
+1435 E
-1440 EGGMIT
+1440 EGGMIA
-1446 SNVVVSFTNLSFS
+1446 SNVVASFRNLSFS

-1464 VSHSSLIQSLSSS
+1464 VSHSSLIHSATSS

-1513 CTLSQFNL
+1513 FALSQFNL

-1548 ESSLISLSQP
+1548 GSSLISLSQP
-1558 SPTNV
+1558 SPTNM
-1563 LINKARENA
+1563 LINKPRENT

-1594 VMSVGSF
+1594 LMSVGSF

-1627 MKMLMKRGES
+1627 MKMLIKRGES
-1637 EVKVSGCSFG
+1637 EVRVSGCSFG

-1654 NGRGGGMMIDALDPN
+1654 NGRGGGIMIGALDPN
-1669 GECSNTEMPPLGLRL
+1669 VEHVNTEMPPLGLRL

-1702 RCDSIDLQLNER
+1702 RCDSIELQLNER
-1714 LFGLDFSQEALK
+1714 LFVLDFSQEALK

-1741 VDLMPLITFYYSS
+1741 VDLIPLITFYYSS

-1777 IGNAVLH
+1777 IGNAVQH
-1784 IQRSMMNVLWIDG
+1784 IQRSIANMIFIDG

-1803 ECVIGDV
+1803 ECVIRDV

-1881 SASGMGKMLKNTLV
+1881 SASGMGKRLKSTLV

-1908 IRRIHH
+1908 IRHIHH

-1952 VSVKE
+1952 VNVKE
-1957 VEMENITI
+1957 VGMENITI
-1965 IGEWSVMGMRGCGDG
+1965 TGEWSVMAMRGSGDWSV
-1980 NLSNCTFSGC
+1980 SNCTFSGC

-1996 GGVVWLSNC
+1996 GGIVLLSSC
-2005 EDVRIEMCDV
+2005 EDVRIDMCDV
-2015 CGGVN
+2015 RGGVD
-2020 RADEERKFMEMN
+2020 RADEERYLNEMN
-2032 EKEEKEGRERICKW
+2032 KKKGREERERICKW
-2046 NGSMVGVERSRVMM
+2046 NGSIVGVEESRIVM
-2060 KDTRIRE
+2060 KDTRIQGC
-2067 SGKGGLSV
+2067 GKGGLSV
-2075 SRGSVTIEKGEFENN
+2075 NGGSVTIEKGEFENN

-2132 NDGCTLGGIAGER
+2132 NDGCTLDGIAGER
-2145 SSPFFIPK
+2145 LSPFFIPR
-2153 LEEVSISENDRDV
+2153 LEDVSVNENGSNV

-2179 LSFKLVY
+2179 LSFRVVY

-2207 TEVIGR
+2207 AEVIR
-2213 ISSENISAIAD
+2213 RVPSENVSLASD

-2236 PFAETSPQILKNRS
+2236 RLAETSPQIVKNKT
-2250 ESKVNG
+2250 EPKTGN
-2256 DEKVVKGGKEGKSY
+2256 EKVVEGGKEGKSY
-2270 WLLIVIVLVIMFL
+2270 WLLIVIVLIALFL
-2283 IVLIVSVVLAVRW
+2283 IVLIISIIFIVRW
-2296 RKAKNEAKDLRE
+2296 RKAKNEAKDLKE

-2338 REAEKKNEEKMKK
+2338 REAEKKNEERMKK

-2370 SGSTEYILGRD
+2370 SSSTEYILGKD
-2381 SDKIPDWTLEKVEE
+2381 SDKIPEWMLEKVEDE
-2395 EEIRK
+2395 EETRK
-2400 RSPSPSI
+2400 RTPSPSI
-2407 SSTSTTDTD
+2407 SSTSTTDTTD
-2416 STFVRREELCPTTSS
+2416 TDTTFVRGEDMCPTTSS

-2460 HGRNKT
+2460 HGRNEK
-2466 KEMAIGSLQERE
+2466 KEMAIGTLKERE

-2498 MENEL
+2498 MGNPL
-2503 SSLANLSPHIVLF
+2503 SSLSSLSPHIVLF
-2516 SEHMVICIALHS
+2516 SEHMVICIVMHS
-2528 DCSSDSDTS
+2528 DLLSDDSDSS
-2537 SISSASTMVTSS
+2537 SVSSSTVVTST
-2549 SDVSVKSERFTK
+2549 SDDDDEDSL
-2561 SPFPSSAFEEDDD
+2561 PSSAFEDEDDY
-2574 FKKECLRWK
+2574 KKECLRWK
-2583 APELLINKKMGAT
+2583 APELLVNKKMGAT

-2680 VVTASDAIAYAES
+2680 VVTASDAIAHAES
-2693 SESESD
+2693 SESETN
-2699 DEKEGKDI
+2699 DEKEVSI
-2707 HQSTTTNTSTTT
+2707 IQQTTITTNTATT
-2719 SSTVSSTA
+2719 SSSTVALTAKSTL
-2727 TSKTR
+2727 KT
-2732 ENERS
+2732 
-2737 G
+2737 